1 MIFQPHRYSR
11 TAMFV
16 SEFAQVLGIADQ
28 VFLLE
33 IYAAS
38 ETAIPGVSSIQI
50 ANAMASPKVKFEP
63 SMIDVVNLAVE
74 VAQPGDLIIT
84 LGAGDVNLLVP
95 LILQTLEE
103 KIAK

>member
-1 MIFQPHRYSR
+1 
-11 TAMFV
+11 
-16 SEFAQVLGIADQ
+16 
-28 VFLLE
+28 
-33 IYAAS
+33 
-38 ETAIPGVSSIQI
+38 
-50 ANAMASPKVKFEP
+50 MASPKVKFEP